1 MHRLQG
7 QWYLGEMLLAAVRFQ
22 GWWRVLDGHQ
32 QYLHGRQLGKWG
44 MAMCQLQNGDPKGPD
59 VSQAVVSDRHSYNVR
74 SANEAAQEYASGLA
88 SDPKQ
93 LFGKHQLKQHFI
105 LSSAKTKRAQTI
117 WPCMLKLYM
126 QGVRG

>member
-44 MAMCQLQNGDPKGPD
+44 MAMCQLQNGDSKGPD
-59 VSQAVVSDRHSYNVR
+59 VSQAVVSGRHSRLVY
-74 SANEAAQEYASGLA
+74 QPLA
-88 SDPKQ
+88 PE
-93 LFGKHQLKQHFI
+93 LI
-105 LSSAKTKRAQTI
+105 LSGKPLIPTAWQPRQLLHVLHQVFTHWLGSI
-117 WPCMLKLYM
+117 SSSSISP
-126 QGVRG
+126 